1 MIPIGAKRF
10 TPITKPKAGDGI
22 YCKTADRIGKI
33 LSFDAHKSKVEY
45 IFPHWEKGH
54 GPRTLYLE
62 DLIRADA
69 YIIPKPTSY
78 KQIFMAKLLS

>member
-1 MIPIGAKRF
+1 MIPIGAKLF
-10 TPITKPKAGDGI
+10 TPLTRPKVGDGI
-22 YCKTADRIGKI
+22 YCKATGKIGKI
-33 LSFDAHKSKVEY
+33 LSFNAHKSKVEY